1 MAFLKEF
8 FKIGLIGLS
17 LSGCLLS
24 LNVLAQ
30 TEDLNARDPRLKE
43 GQMFVVKLIP
53 AGKRLQVLITG
64 KEAARV
70 DFDQLGMHATL
81 FVGDKAVSLT
91 PTRDKDRFIIDAAQ
105 AAHKKASRLKIEVKE
120 GAKQEQFEFDKLP

>member
-1 MAFLKEF
+1 MGI
-8 FKIGLIGLS
+8 FKSGFISASLLALGLS
-17 LSGCLLS
+17 AG
-24 LNVLAQ
+24 AQ

-70 DFDQLGMHATL
+70 DFGQLGMQATL

-91 PTRDKDRFIIDAAQ
+91 PKRDKDRFIIDAAQ
-105 AAHKKASRLKIEVKE
+105 AAHDKASRLKIDVKE
-120 GAKQEQFEFDKLP
+120 GTKQEQFEFDKLP

>member
-1 MAFLKEF
+1 MSF
-8 FKIGLIGLS
+8 FKSGFVAAGLLALGLS
-17 LSGCLLS
+17 AG
-24 LNVLAQ
+24 AQ
-30 TEDLNARDPRLKE
+30 TEDLNVRDPRLKE

-70 DFDQLGMHATL
+70 DFGQLGMQATL

-91 PTRDKDRFIIDAAQ
+91 PKRDKDRFIIDAAQ
-105 AAHKKASRLKIEVKE
+105 AAHDKASRLKIEVKE
-120 GAKQEQFEFDKLP
+120 GSKEEKFEFDKLP

>member
-1 MAFLKEF
+1 MGF
-8 FKIGLIGLS
+8 FSSGLIAAGLLAVGTS
-17 LSGCLLS
+17 AS
-24 LNVLAQ
+24 AQ

-70 DFDQLGMHATL
+70 DFGQLGMQATL

-91 PTRDKDRFIIDAAQ
+91 PKRDKDRFIIDAAQ
-105 AAHKKASRLKIEVKE
+105 AAHDKASRLKIEVKE